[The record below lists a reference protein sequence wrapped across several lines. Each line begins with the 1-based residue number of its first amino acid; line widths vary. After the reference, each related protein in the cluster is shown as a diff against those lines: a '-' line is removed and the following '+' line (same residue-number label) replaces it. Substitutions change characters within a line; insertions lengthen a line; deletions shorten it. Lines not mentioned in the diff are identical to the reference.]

1 MLDDNGFKTAAI
13 GLARSGALSL
23 SFQKKRISIPSS
35 STNGAAC
42 VMLFEDEQGA
52 SNPWHMHERE
62 DETFVVLEG
71 RLRVWCGEDVFEVGK
86 GDTAILPRGI
96 PHRYEAIAPGT
107 SRIWVQC
114 TPGGFDGFFTD
125 CDALPVMTPETIA
138 PIAARYG
145 LRLLG

>member
-1 MLDDNGFKTAAI
+1 MLDDKMFSTAAF
-13 GLARSGALSL
+13 GPARSGKLSM
-23 SFQKKRISIPSS
+23 SFQKKRIYIPSEA
-35 STNGAAC
+35 TNGVAC

-62 DETFVVLEG
+62 EETFFVIEG
-71 RLRVWCGEDVFEVGK
+71 RLRVWCGDKVFEIGK
-86 GDTAILPRGI
+86 GDTAILPRGV

-125 CDALPVMTPETIA
+125 CDALAEMTPETIG

-145 LRLLG
+145 LRLLD